1 MLQALQG
8 IEFRLEMLHSRAIP
22 PRLRTSMEL
31 YQEEIV
37 RKHGIYNKWIE
48 KFCAEINK
56 FYANQIDDF
65 PNISK
70 CTDLDDD
77 MKGSVIIGAWVK
89 STKERMDLFY
99 DSASNREPFPSLLPP
114 SLVAKDVSETAPKV
128 RSYYKD
134 GMPWPGYWA
143 FEIDQ
148 IEVFGPPKNC
158 EMDFRIRDDYDRR
171 YVEFYYLKDVVSTF
185 QTLQSNIRLRRD
197 YLVETSVIDLFL
209 NRMDSNNML
218 SITYIQVRPC
228 IQRKGLLTIY
238 LYVIIEACI
247 ASGQLGLYVKRALP
261 FTQELFSRYGFKKVE
276 EIQSEEFG
284 LVDMQLNN
292 RKAMTDAL
300 GKLQNTGAVKKLR
313 TFRSLDDQ
321 IISNWKPKDGSGSI
335 SEQEEEIQRLL
346 NIKALYFGDEKF
358 TDPDHVYYLDPKDFP
373 TADELADPEYVQAQF
388 PKQDTK
394 PQRYADG
401 QSPGS

>member
-1 MLQALQG
+1 
-8 IEFRLEMLHSRAIP
+8 
-22 PRLRTSMEL
+22 MEL
-31 YQEEIV
+31 YQEEIA
-37 RKHGIYNKWIE
+37 RKHVIYNKWIE

-65 PNISK
+65 PDFSN

-77 MKGSVIIGAWVK
+77 MKRSVIIGAWVK

-99 DSASNREPFPSLLPP
+99 ESAINGEPFPSLMPP
-114 SLVAKDVSETAPKV
+114 SLVAEGEDVSEVALRV

-148 IEVFGPPKNC
+148 IKVFGPPKEC
-158 EMDFRIRDDYDRR
+158 EMDFRVRDDCDRR
-171 YVEFYYLKDVVSTF
+171 HVKYSYLKDIVSTF
-185 QTLQSNIRLRRD
+185 ETLQSYIRSRHG

-209 NRMDSNNML
+209 NRVDSNDML
-218 SITYIQVRPC
+218 SITYIRVRPC

-238 LYVIIEACI
+238 LYIIIEACI
-247 ASGQLGLYVKRALP
+247 SSGQFGLYVTKALP
-261 FTQELFSRYGFKKVE
+261 FTQKLFSKYGF
-276 EIQSEEFG
+276 EIVDQPQSKESG
-284 LVDMQLNN
+284 LVNMQLNN
-292 RKAMTDAL
+292 KAAMTAAL
-300 GKLQNTGAVKKLR
+300 VKLQETEAVKKLR
-313 TFRSLDDQ
+313 TFSSLNDQ
-321 IISNWKPKDGSGSI
+321 IISNWKNSTGSGSI
-335 SEQEEEIQRLL
+335 YEQDEEIQRLF
-346 NIKALYFGDEKF
+346 NIRETYFGYREIK
-358 TDPDHVYYLDPKDFP
+358 DPDHIYYLDPKDFP